1 MRGFPLPCLS
11 FNGFSAMTRR
21 ARPISNICAGPR
33 VLFAPIAAIRKS
45 PIGSRAGRR
54 SCCAAG
60 LQKEHL
66 ADRGN
71 GHAVE
76 PHTAVDMVLG
86 RLSADDAD
94 AGMSALQFQRQLDL
108 SRYETAFT
116 LLHKLRAG
124 MVRPSATQS
133 AESIRRDRRMPC
145 RRQDARRRPWRA
157 SQGHRRRRG

>member
-1 MRGFPLPCLS
+1 VRGYLEHLRWP
-11 FNGFSAMTRR
+11 A
-21 ARPISNICAGPR
+21 

-54 SCCAAG
+54 RAALPG

-76 PHTAVDMVLG
+76 PHT
-86 RLSADDAD
+86 LSTWFWAAYLLTTQTP
-94 AGMSALQFQRQLDL
+94 GMSALQFQRQLDL

-116 LLHKLRAG
+116 LLHKLRA
-124 MVRPSATQS
+124 A
-133 AESIRRDRRMPC
+133 
-145 RRQDARRRPWRA
+145 W
-157 SQGHRRRRG
+157 